1 MMEATARQT
10 VLHNTIH
17 KRKKQPPLSAHDR
30 RKPLYQAVYALL
42 PTGNSAG
49 TAYLHC
55 IKDGTNI
62 EPAMGSAAFLNEAIN
77 QLAEAYIDKKQKEL
91 GEVISYEDRFTE
103 LQKVKMFIAD
113 RNVYGIDLNPVAVEL
128 AEVSLWL
135 NTIFGGG
142 VSSNLTWR

>member
-62 EPAMGSAAFLNEAIN
+62 EPCCDIGKSLLDISIFPFAECTPCSNPHCSRLLCEYPAVTRLSSVGQFLSCHSAGGYYRLHPTNGRN
-77 QLAEAYIDKKQKEL
+77 KK
-91 GEVISYEDRFTE
+91 T
-103 LQKVKMFIAD
+103 VKK
-113 RNVYGIDLNPVAVEL
+113 P
-128 AEVSLWL
+128 
-135 NTIFGGG
+135 
-142 VSSNLTWR
+142 